1 MPAIR
6 RFIAGQIRNH
16 ALVLAACAV
25 AGAVGA
31 GKPAS
36 AEPAAARS
44 ERLIGYC
51 EQTYRAGSP
60 QLALGICRRVLL
72 LEPEDPAV
80 LWRLGSMLRLLGALH
95 DSVAVYQKALELVPG
110 DAETLYHLGET
121 FAAMGRYDLAL
132 SEFERALSAAP
143 KNAKYLNAVGVANDM
158 LGLTARAEQAY
169 RKAIEVSPN
178 GSVARQNLER
188 SQSRKRDGIHPAVTV
203 FSVVVDP
210 QGLRLENSNRA
221 YDFRSPVS
229 EVARVAPLPMT
240 PPDPVVPSRVV
251 PPQASPPQIVS
262 SPAVS
267 SPPVSAPSREVPR
280 LVEVPPT
287 VAEPI
292 EPVPMAGS
300 RDTAPPPYYEGPPRG
315 LGELAV
321 RPETKEP
328 PSPETEVVA
337 EADAEPPLEED
348 EQVTASLDPLEA
360 GSYSI
365 HLGAFD
371 SQSQAWKGLTNTR
384 ASASDVIGDL
394 NLYIRRTKRGGGQR
408 DIFVLST
415 DPLPDKSVA
424 EDLCSALNKRQIT
437 CNISESPAANS

>member
-6 RFIAGQIRNH
+6 HVIAGQIRIH
-16 ALVLAACAV
+16 ALALAACV
-25 AGAVGA
+25 VVGA
-31 GKPAS
+31 GGAVKPAG

-95 DSVAVYQKALELVPG
+95 DSVAVYQRALELVPG

-132 SEFERALSAAP
+132 SEFERALSASP
-143 KNAKYLNAVGVANDM
+143 KNAKYLNAVGVTNDM

-169 RKAIEVSPN
+169 RKAIELAPESDL
-178 GSVARQNLER
+178 ARQNLER
-188 SQSRKRDGIHPAVTV
+188 SQSRKRDGIHPAVRV
-203 FSVVVDP
+203 FSVVADAK
-210 QGLRLENSNRA
+210 GLRLEDSNRA
-221 YDFRSPVS
+221 YDFRSPVTD
-229 EVARVAPLPMT
+229 VARVAPLPMT
-240 PPDPVVPSRVV
+240 PPGPAAP
-251 PPQASPPQIVS
+251 PPQ
-262 SPAVS
+262 VS
-267 SPPVSAPSREVPR
+267 SPPVVVPPKDVPR
-280 LVEVPPT
+280 LVEAEPT
-287 VAEPI
+287 VVEPI

-300 RDTAPPPYYEGPPRG
+300 RDTSPPPYYEGPPRG
-315 LGELAV
+315 LGELAIK
-321 RPETKEP
+321 PETAAP
-328 PSPETEVVA
+328 PSPEPEVDTEAVA
-337 EADAEPPLEED
+337 EAPVEDEEQATAGLQPLE
-348 EQVTASLDPLEA
+348 T
-360 GSYSI
+360 GSYAV

-371 SQSQAWKGLTNTR
+371 SQSQAWKGLTQTR

-394 NLYIRRTKRGGGQR
+394 NLYIRRTKRSGGQR
-408 DIFVLST
+408 DVFVLST

-424 EDLCSALNKRQIT
+424 DDLCSALNKRQIT
-437 CNISESPAANS
+437 CNVAESPAANS